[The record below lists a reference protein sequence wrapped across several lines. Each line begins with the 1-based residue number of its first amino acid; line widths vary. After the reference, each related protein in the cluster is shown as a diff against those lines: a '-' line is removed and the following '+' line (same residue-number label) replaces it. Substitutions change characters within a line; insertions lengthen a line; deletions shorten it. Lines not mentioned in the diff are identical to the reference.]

1 MLVRE
6 EPSVYVFTSQTQA
19 GVLTERKA
27 KSNKKRQKHPQR
39 QLNDYRERQNN
50 LREQETTT
58 KTKKIHKRINKSE
71 KRCKDISARPKIGST
86 MSTGTQSGIYNN

>member
-6 EPSVYVFTSQTQA
+6 EPNVYVFTSQTQA

-27 KSNKKRQKHPQR
+27 RSKKKRQKHPQR

-58 KTKKIHKRINKSE
+58 KKKNPQKNK
-71 KRCKDISARPKIGST
+71 
-86 MSTGTQSGIYNN
+86 